1 VAEKSTYI
9 KMDRNLRFWRWF
21 KNPKTVLVWIWL
33 IMSANIEDHDF
44 EHETIHRGEVATSRK
59 SISAATGL
67 TEREVRTALDHL
79 KSTGEV
85 SVRIRSKYQ
94 VITILRYCDYQDVP
108 SGNASG
114 KSPAKVRQKSGKG
127 PQSKNG
133 KNGKNEKNGKNV
145 LSTPQQADAVAYFA
159 EHGRSEADAMKFFRY
174 NQARGWK
181 INKTPIDDWKAAADI
196 WFDEAPDV
204 GVGSDNT
211 ELDAFG
217 KPIQK
222 EFV

>member
-1 VAEKSTYI
+1 
-9 KMDRNLRFWRWF
+9 ML
-21 KNPKTVLVWIWL
+21 L
-33 IMSANIEDHDF
+33 ILKANIEDHDF
-44 EHETIHRGEVATSRK
+44 RRITVHRGELVTSLPHLARD
-59 SISAATGL
+59 TGL
-67 TEREVRTALDHL
+67 SIQEVRTALNHL
-79 KSTGEV
+79 KLTGEITDTPIPFGRLICIV
-85 SVRIRSKYQ
+85 NYALYQ
-94 VITILRYCDYQDVP
+94 ARPT
-108 SGNASG
+108 G
-114 KSPAKVRQKSGKG
+114 KATGKQQAINRQATGKQH
-127 PQSKNG
+127 QSKNS
-133 KNGKNEKNGKNV
+133 KKDKNEKNEKNV
-145 LSTPQQADAVAYFA
+145 LSTPQPSDAVAYFA

-204 GVGSDNT
+204 GGGSDNA